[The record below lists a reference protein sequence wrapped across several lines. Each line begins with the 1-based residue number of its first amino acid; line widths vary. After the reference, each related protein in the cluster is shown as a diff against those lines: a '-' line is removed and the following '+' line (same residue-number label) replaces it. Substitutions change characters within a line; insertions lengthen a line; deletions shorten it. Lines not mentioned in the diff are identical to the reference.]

1 MSWGSGGASGVT
13 HAQVEMVCKPWDAD
27 VLRRL
32 EAFKTDV
39 CEALQHEVRK
49 SFGDHALYLKATR
62 VRFYYTLLVSSGVS
76 QHHSLNHTTHIALL
90 FLVGGLP
97 RNRSGRLSTCSRDI
111 FQSDRDS
118 LHVVVSPLIFQ
129 HTKLHVY
136 EDLTPECLVRP
147 HDVTVLGVV
156 KTWVE
161 RRIAV

>member
-1 MSWGSGGASGVT
+1 VDYLGTGVEDSVLVAVIFLSG
-13 HAQVEMVCKPWDAD
+13 
-27 VLRRL
+27 
-32 EAFKTDV
+32 
-39 CEALQHEVRK
+39 
-49 SFGDHALYLKATR
+49 
-62 VRFYYTLLVSSGVS
+62 
-76 QHHSLNHTTHIALL
+76 
-90 FLVGGLP
+90 
-97 RNRSGRLSTCSRDI
+97 
-111 FQSDRDS
+111 RDS